1 MPLDS
6 NRYIKFLFFRRI
18 RYGFFSLDHALL
30 MKHAD
35 MENVLNN
42 MYLLGQMIRENEHLI
57 ASTANFVKPSTENS
71 S

>member
-1 MPLDS
+1 
-6 NRYIKFLFFRRI
+6 
-18 RYGFFSLDHALL
+18 

-57 ASTANFVKPSTENS
+57 ASTANFVQPSTENIS
-71 S
+71 